1 MRKLLVSVLI
11 VLASLAQLAANSL
24 FGFGLCFGG
33 DIISAHSA
41 NALMTTDTTAATT
54 GIGFNGDV
62 YIGQKLGFYA
72 GGAFGLITGI
82 NAKTRTSIISSTLTT
97 SSETNAAMGDYDAKV
112 FGNALLGLGAFFP
125 LKSFDLSV
133 AGGFGLDFATTKLR
147 GVDQTDSFM
156 SVGPGVSLSLG
167 VPVSTNVEAYASC
180 RLVYGL
186 ILLGDYPGGFTGD
199 FSFTPAIGV
208 RIKA

>member
-1 MRKLLVSVLI
+1 MRKLALSVLI
-11 VLASLAQLAANSL
+11 ILGVLTPLAANSL

-33 DIISAHSA
+33 DLTGTHTRNLIA
-41 NALMTTDTTAATT
+41 TVDTTSTLT

-82 NAKTRTSIISSTLTT
+82 HSSAETEILNTSLTT
-97 SSETNAAMGDYDAKV
+97 RNESNAAMADYDTKL

-125 LKSFDLSV
+125 MKSFDLSV
-133 AGGFGLDFATTKLR
+133 AGGFGMDFSSTKLR
-147 GVDQTDSFM
+147 SSDATDSFM
-156 SVGPGVSLSLG
+156 SIGPGVSLSLG

-180 RLVYGL
+180 RLIYGL
-186 ILLGDYPGGFTGD
+186 VLLGSYPDGYTGD
-199 FSFTPAIGV
+199 FSFTPALGV